1 MQQHQQHQ
9 RQQQRCP
16 SRCLIILALM
26 KAGLSEGFRFPVE
39 PIPHVC
45 NGGGGH
51 LRGGASHQL
60 VHPRTKVGAPCIPSP
75 TDPTVFQAIDRPE
88 EMLVKTDDETENE
101 ARGNPLDIE
110 EDEQRC
116 NVDRRFLR
124 SNFSFFRYRLS
135 SLPLP
140 RLIFRRIDG
149 SNKREGRGRRKENGS
164 FRRRGNGFWRRL
176 YAVQATQS
184 WRGLEVGAPWKGAWG
199 REKSTMLILT

>member
-60 VHPRTKVGAPCIPSP
+60 VHPRTKVPRSLEHSFRPIQPI
-75 TDPTVFQAIDRPE
+75 AIVRHRPFSDRSSVRGGE
-88 EMLVKTDDETENE
+88 GTKMDDQWKTTDD
-101 ARGNPLDIE
+101 GSLDIG
-110 EDEQRC
+110 EDE
-116 NVDRRFLR
+116 
-124 SNFSFFRYRLS
+124 SN
-135 SLPLP
+135 
-140 RLIFRRIDG
+140 
-149 SNKREGRGRRKENGS
+149 ENGS
-164 FRRRGNGFWRRL
+164 SNDNVSFDRR
-176 YAVQATQS
+176 S
-184 WRGLEVGAPWKGAWG
+184 I
-199 REKSTMLILT
+199 SSI